1 MVELLILGAVFVFTI
16 GFVMGN
22 VLSIKQAEFE
32 QRRDSKVE
40 KYNDK

>member
-1 MVELLILGAVFVFTI
+1 MIELLILGAVFTFVT
-16 GFVMGN
+16 GFVLGN

-32 QRRDSKVE
+32 QRRDDKVG

>member
-1 MVELLILGAVFVFTI
+1 MIELLILSAVFIFTI
-16 GFVMGN
+16 GFVLGI